1 MKRNDTMKRT
11 LALIALLFAQTALA
25 QIPHGISS
33 QGVLEDADGNPLT
46 GAHSLSFKIYDLET
60 GGTPLWSLDF
70 PSVEVANGVF
80 SVELK
85 GGTPDLSTLP
95 FDKPYWVGVS
105 VDDGPE
111 MAPRSPLGASAYSL
125 NAARVAPGA
134 AVGSL
139 NGLKDDVVLEAGDN
153 VTITPEG
160 NTLKIS
166 ATAGATTTQASGT
179 GVVNFI
185 PRWVDS
191 SSLTSSSIFETD
203 DGIIA
208 IGTDAPHS
216 DAKFQIG
223 SSSNTGRDAFIVAE
237 DGQVAIGTTAPDSD
251 ARFQVGSSSNTGR
264 DAFIVEEDG
273 QVAIGTTAPASGA
286 KFQVGSSSSSGS
298 KAFVV
303 KQTSNTMSVGIGTT
317 SPNSKVKLHVKGDV
331 YIEGKLFFKTA
342 GDAGDIP
349 SDLRLKK
356 NIATIADALDKVH
369 ALRGVSFDWRSAE
382 MGTEQEI
389 GFIAQEVEPVLPGL
403 VSTNLDGYK
412 TVQYAQVVSV
422 LVEAM
427 KQMDGQIQTLN
438 ARIAEL
444 ERGR

>member
-223 SSSNTGRDAFIVAE
+223 SSSNTGRDAFIV
-237 DGQVAIGTTAPDSD
+237 
-251 ARFQVGSSSNTGR
+251 
-264 DAFIVEEDG
+264 EEDG

>member
-1 MKRNDTMKRT
+1 MKRT

-223 SSSNTGRDAFIVAE
+223 SSSNTGRDAFIV
-237 DGQVAIGTTAPDSD
+237 
-251 ARFQVGSSSNTGR
+251 
-264 DAFIVEEDG
+264 EEDG

>member
-1 MKRNDTMKRT
+1 MKRT

-223 SSSNTGRDAFIVAE
+223 SSSNTGRDAFIVGE

-251 ARFQVGSSSNTGR
+251 AR
-264 DAFIVEEDG
+264 
-273 QVAIGTTAPASGA
+273 
-286 KFQVGSSSSSGS
+286 FQVGSSSSSGS